1 MSTTTTDPGLLP
13 EPSGSPRALA
23 ASVVIALVVATALAV
38 LFGEALAWMYLDWE
52 SPEYNHGYMIP
63 FVAVYLLWLQAR
75 ELSAVRF
82 AGSWFGIFLILLSLA
97 VLLLGERSSVYALMQ
112 YAFIM
117 VFWALAFAGGGVRAI
132 RLLWVPL
139 LYLAFMVPLPDFI
152 AQKLTAGLQLVS
164 SQIGVAVIRAA
175 GISVFLEGNVI
186 DLGNYKLQ
194 VVEACSGM
202 RYLFP
207 LLSFGFLCAVL
218 FRGRLWQR
226 VFLLVSTVPITIL
239 MNSFRIG
246 VIGVLVNFYGIEQ
259 AEGFLHDFEGWVIF
273 MACVGVLFAEIWI
286 FARMEGRRFL
296 EIFGLDLPPA
306 GDLVALV
313 GSLRPNRKLVG
324 AVAVLAVAAL
334 LNQLLP
340 RPPTLIPQRTPLGT
354 FPMILGDFTG
364 RDELLDPV
372 YQNALLVSDYV
383 IGRYQRAPDE
393 PPVDLWVAYYDSQ
406 VKGASVHSPQSCLP
420 GGGWRIRSFS
430 QQAIPGVLA
439 DGGGLTVNRVE
450 ISMGDQS
457 QLVYYWFP
465 QRGRIIT
472 SEYLVK
478 WFIFWDGL
486 RTNRTDGALVR
497 LMTYVGDDANMP
509 EAEARL
515 QAFVR
520 AADPK
525 LAFYLPGASAATRVA
540 TAEETAS
547 LRERAKTTRNPGSE
561 PD

>member
-1 MSTTTTDPGLLP
+1 MSATATDPGL
-13 EPSGSPRALA
+13 PSASVATPRDLAASALLVLVVAAALA
-23 ASVVIALVVATALAV
+23 A
-38 LFGEALAWMYLDWE
+38 LFGDALTWMYADWE

-75 ELSAVRF
+75 NLSAMRF
-82 AGSWFGIFLILLSLA
+82 AGSWLGMFLVVLSLA
-97 VLLLGERSSVYALMQ
+97 VLLLGERSSIYTLMQ

-117 VFWALAFAGGGVRAI
+117 VFWALAFAGGGAQAI

-152 AQKLTAGLQLVS
+152 AQKLTAGLQLLS

-175 GISVFLEGNVI
+175 GISVYLEGNVI
-186 DLGNYKLQ
+186 DLGSYKLQ

-218 FRGRLWQR
+218 FRGRPWQR
-226 VFLLVSTVPITIL
+226 LFLLVSTVPITIL

-273 MACVGVLFAEIWI
+273 MACVGVLFFEIWI

-296 EIFGLDLPPA
+296 EIFGLDVPPA

-313 GSLRPNRKLVG
+313 RSLRPHRKLAG

-334 LNQLLP
+334 ASQLLP

-364 RDELLDPV
+364 RDQLLDPV
-372 YQNALLVSDYV
+372 YQNALAVSDYV

-430 QQAIPGVLA
+430 QQDIPGVLPN
-439 DGGGLTVNRVE
+439 GGSLSVNRVE
-450 ISMGDQS
+450 ISMGEES

-465 QRGRIIT
+465 QRGRILT

-497 LMTYVGDDANMP
+497 LMTYVGDDAKMP

-525 LAFYLPGASAATRVA
+525 LAFYLPGENAATRLA
-540 TAEETAS
+540 TEEETAN
-547 LRERAKTTRNPGSE
+547 LLERAKATRNPGSE
-561 PD
+561 PE